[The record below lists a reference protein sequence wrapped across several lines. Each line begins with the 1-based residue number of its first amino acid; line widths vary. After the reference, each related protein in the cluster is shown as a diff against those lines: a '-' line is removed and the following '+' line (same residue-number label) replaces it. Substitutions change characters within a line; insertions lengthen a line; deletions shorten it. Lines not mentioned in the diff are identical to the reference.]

1 MRLIPLVTLHWENP
15 SSLCQQVPVTDS
27 FWVGGGSL
35 CSPLSLSAGPVLSA
49 RLWVHKCS
57 SPTVPGRP
65 VPLFPPSLPSPLTL
79 TISPPS
85 TGIKGTS
92 RLCRAPP
99 SLSPKSLRLEGKGV
113 TLKFHSGL
121 RESSKSSK
129 ARLRKKLESGLC
141 CVSLTLHT
149 VQLSLLV
156 PVYGKK
162 QPLSQVLSQTL
173 F

>member
-15 SSLCQQVPVTDS
+15 SPLCQQVPVTDS
-27 FWVGGGSL
+27 FLVGGGSL
-35 CSPLSLSAGPVLSA
+35 CSPLSLSAGSVLSA

-65 VPLFPPSLPSPLTL
+65 FPPFPPSLPSPLTL

-113 TLKFHSGL
+113 TLKFRSGL
-121 RESSKSSK
+121 RAPK
-129 ARLRKKLESGLC
+129 ARLALHGLC
-141 CVSLTLHT
+141 CVSLCTPSSCLC
-149 VQLSLLV
+149 
-156 PVYGKK
+156 
-162 QPLSQVLSQTL
+162 
-173 F
+173 